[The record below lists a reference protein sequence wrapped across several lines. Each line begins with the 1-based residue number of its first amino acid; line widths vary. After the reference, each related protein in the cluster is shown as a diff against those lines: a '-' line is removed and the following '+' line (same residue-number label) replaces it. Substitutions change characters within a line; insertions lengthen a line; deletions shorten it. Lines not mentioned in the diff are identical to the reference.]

1 MATQSSD
8 DAVLHEF
15 PQFKELPIEIR
26 RMIWDFALHIL
37 HKPQFIPLSFSEPNQ
52 PWTQEDYYNRPLTPW
67 RQMFFSARL
76 SATLLL
82 HACLES
88 RQAAKAFYT
97 QSWATKADGW
107 GYSPMTDT
115 NDKLTD
121 CNISEDFDKSS
132 RQLYWKPE
140 TDVVLFKHQKEPYAC
155 ELSICNP
162 EGPSYGFWFDERIR
176 FVAMP
181 RDVFECGILYGGNLR
196 IPNLEVAFVL
206 VERPL
211 KIRMLSE
218 SGISRKRIERRFRR
232 WKDRKEQKWS
242 DPRFVARIFPHPER
256 KEDMGRIKLKIVTSL
271 DEVRQIVA
279 EWPPRVPQV

>member
-121 CNISEDFDKSS
+121 CNISEDFDESS
-132 RQLYWKPE
+132 GQLYWKPE
-140 TDVVLFKHQKEPYAC
+140 TDVVLFKH
-155 ELSICNP
+155 
-162 EGPSYGFWFDERIR
+162 
-176 FVAMP
+176 
-181 RDVFECGILYGGNLR
+181 
-196 IPNLEVAFVL
+196 
-206 VERPL
+206 
-211 KIRMLSE
+211 
-218 SGISRKRIERRFRR
+218 
-232 WKDRKEQKWS
+232 
-242 DPRFVARIFPHPER
+242 
-256 KEDMGRIKLKIVTSL
+256 
-271 DEVRQIVA
+271 
-279 EWPPRVPQV
+279 